1 MMDRYIMHMCI
12 ADWSD
17 VAWLPSFNEVSI
29 AIFEM
34 PANEL
39 HNIKMQDEDRYN
51 KIVHQATC
59 HIYDF

>member
-1 MMDRYIMHMCI
+1 MDRYIMHMCI

-39 HNIKMQDEDRYN
+39 HNIKVSVPRLNIQMLSHPD
-51 KIVHQATC
+51 
-59 HIYDF
+59 